1 MAIKTEMSTT
11 KFKEVE
17 NASFTIFKN
26 VPTGTGDPEMPD
38 GMWARGSLQAWE
50 DMHEEGSY
58 KALSFILHTLKK
70 WYKTPEVYQQKF
82 LEQNIS
88 PEDLKKYTKTVAGM
102 DNVFESQSKIN
113 TESAVSREDFNNER
127 KLNQQRDQEMIQKEK
142 EQFHQQETSAI
153 PVTHSR
159 ENENPEE
166 TLADHHSSEESAN

>member
-26 VPTGTGDPEMPD
+26 VPTGTGTPEMPD

-82 LEQNIS
+82 QEQNIS
-88 PEDLKKYTKTVAGM
+88 LEDLKKFTNVVAGV
-102 DNVFESQSKIN
+102 DSVFEIKSKIN
-113 TESAVSREDFNNER
+113 TESAVSREDFNNRR
-127 KLNQQRDQEMIQKEK
+127 KLNQQRDQEIIQKEK
-142 EQFHQQETSAI
+142 EQLHQQEISAV
-153 PVTHSR
+153 PVIHSR
-159 ENENPEE
+159 KDENPKENPI
-166 TLADHHSSEESAN
+166 DHSSSEESTV